1 LFKNDRIKI
10 RWLQSA
16 AVFRLDGCVI
26 CDDEEAGNET
36 KSYAILDSPKF
47 IFYVYSILPFD
58 ITTSNA
64 RTSKK
69 KSAKLMAVDQER
81 KKKKSFKT

>member
-16 AVFRLDGCVI
+16 AVFMHDGCV

-36 KSYAILDSPKF
+36 KSYAILDSPTF
-47 IFYVYSILPFD
+47 FFYVYSILPFD

-64 RTSKK
+64 RASKK
-69 KSAKLMAVDQER
+69 KSAKLVAVHQ
-81 KKKKSFKT
+81 